1 MPRILFFVFCFTNSL
16 LCQNIYFQHYGKLYI
31 NNQIVEIKY
40 QNNTYNIYD
49 GVVSPNG
56 NFICGY
62 LLDEKLN
69 NFIKIFDG
77 GGIVDFFGLD
87 SLHLVIYD
95 RQLNNIIFESFDR
108 SFCTPYFS
116 GDEKYILVSYWPGNI
131 SKLVNLHTGTVEYN
145 FPDTCQDF
153 KWIKGDLY
161 FFREVNNSYE
171 LLYFEIEKKK
181 TVFINKI
188 SNDLWKNRELR
199 KTEILDKDRILI
211 LSKDSVSYY
220 LTIVYKKLVNK
231 EIKFHFVT
239 EVTTSNN
246 NDVFIVGA
254 QKDEPNNGE
263 LYNLDLDQNSLQMI
277 FTIQELEDNL
287 NEGPIPIISDIFL
300 LDDEYYFIVNYALPE
315 DDNIIKF
322 NSKNLSFSK
331 LTEKGY
337 ISEPIGYFK

>member
-62 LLDEKLN
+62 LLDEKLK
-69 NFIKIFDG
+69 NFLKIFDG
-77 GGIVDFFGLD
+77 GGIVDFFELD

-108 SFCTPYFS
+108 SYCTPYFS
-116 GDEKYILVSYWPGNI
+116 EDEKYILI
-131 SKLVNLHTGTVEYN
+131 SSVVVKPKLINLHTGTVEYN
-145 FPDTCQDF
+145 FPDSCRNF

-161 FFREVNNSYE
+161 FFKKVKNSYE
-171 LLYFEIEKKK
+171 LSYFEIEKKK

-211 LSKDSVSYY
+211 LSKDSVSDY
-220 LTIVYKKLVNK
+220 LTIVYKSVHK
-231 EIKFHFVT
+231 EIKFHV
-239 EVTTSNN
+239 VLNISAPSSNN
-246 NDVFIVGA
+246 ILIIGTQNIQA
-254 QKDEPNNGE
+254 YGE

-277 FTIQELEDNL
+277 FTNQELEDYL
-287 NEGPIPIISDIFL
+287 NNFSCKH
-300 LDDEYYFIVNYALPE
+300 
-315 DDNIIKF
+315 NI
-322 NSKNLSFSK
+322 
-331 LTEKGY
+331 
-337 ISEPIGYFK
+337 